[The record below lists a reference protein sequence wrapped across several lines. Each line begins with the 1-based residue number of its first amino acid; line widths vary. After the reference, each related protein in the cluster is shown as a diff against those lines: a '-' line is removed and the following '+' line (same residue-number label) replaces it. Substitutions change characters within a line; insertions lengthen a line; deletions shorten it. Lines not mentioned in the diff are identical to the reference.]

1 MKHIGIDVRLLFQ
14 TGVGTYLQNLLHYL
28 PKYAP
33 KDLAYTFYCLPP
45 DVQYI
50 KDAIPNGRIRVTRSL
65 WHTVGEQ
72 TELLRLIESDTLD
85 LMHFTYFG
93 HPILYRGKS
102 ISTIH
107 DVTPLLFTTGKAST
121 RNPLIYAI
129 KKWAFSLALKHQVY
143 ASEAIITPTNTV
155 KQQLIRS
162 YGESIAQKIIPIYEG
177 VSYRLL
183 SEQENTKSIHSPYLL
198 YVGNFYPHKNVCA
211 LINAFIES
219 KSRYSL
225 VLAGPNDYFLKRLLA
240 SIHERD
246 KKHLIIKDKPT
257 LHELISLYKHAEAL
271 IHPSISE
278 GFGLPLVE
286 AMHFGIPI
294 IASHIPVF
302 QEIVGNSHYSFD
314 PYDEHSIAEAIQ
326 TFENS
331 NEKKINKMNE
341 EFSFDRMTEKTV
353 DLYTKHGSQK

>member
-14 TGVGTYLQNLLHYL
+14 TGVGTYLQNILHYL

-33 KDLAYTFYCLPP
+33 KDLTFTFYCLPQ
-45 DVQYI
+45 DVEHI
-50 KDAIPNGRIRVTRSL
+50 KEAMPNGRIRVTNSL

-72 TELLRLIESDTLD
+72 TELLRLIESDKLD

-121 RNPLIYAI
+121 KNPLIYSI
-129 KKWAFSLALKHQVY
+129 KKWAFSLALKHQVHS
-143 ASEAIITPTNTV
+143 SEAIITPTNTV
-155 KQQLIRS
+155 KQQLMQL
-162 YGESIAQKIIPIYEG
+162 YGESIAQKIVPLYEG

-183 SEQENTKSIHSPYLL
+183 LQKESPKNIHTPYLL
-198 YVGNFYPHKNVCA
+198 YVGNFYPHKNVHS
-211 LINAFIES
+211 LINAFI
-219 KSRYSL
+219 KSNTHYSL

-240 SIHERD
+240 SIPESD
-246 KKHLIIKDKPT
+246 KKNLIIKDKPT
-257 LHELISLYKHAEAL
+257 MEELISLYKHAQAL

-302 QEIVGNSHYSFD
+302 QEIVGNSYYSFD
-314 PYDEHSIAEAIQ
+314 PYEESSITEAIKTFEHSK
-326 TFENS
+326 
-331 NEKKINKMNE
+331 EKKISSMNE
-341 EFSFDRMTEKTV
+341 EFSFDRMTQMTV
-353 DLYTKHGSQK
+353 DLYIKHGSQ